1 MGGGQ
6 AYIGGDMYIP
16 IILGTAR
23 IGRQSEKVAGFML
36 AEILKYGLDSE
47 IIDVR
52 DFRMEA
58 TDNTE
63 EGSQAILLAEKV
75 ARADGL
81 VIVSPEY
88 NRGYP
93 GELKMMLDMLYKQ
106 YARKPVAICGVSSGP
121 FGGARMMQ
129 QLKLVCLGL
138 HMVPLEDA
146 IYFSKVED
154 LFDDTGTIKNQSYYR
169 QVKHLIEELLWH
181 AKALKAE

>member
-1 MGGGQ
+1 
-6 AYIGGDMYIP
+6 MYIP

-23 IGRQSEKVAGFML
+23 IGRQSEKVARFML
-36 AEILKYGLDSE
+36 AEVLKYGLESE

-52 DFRMEA
+52 DFRIEA

-63 EGSQAILLAEKV
+63 TGKQARRLAEQV
-75 ARADGL
+75 ARADGFI
-81 VIVSPEY
+81 IVSPEY

-106 YARKPVAICGVSSGP
+106 YARKPAGICGVSSGP
-121 FGGARMMQ
+121 FGGARMIQ

-146 IYFSKVED
+146 IYFPRVEE
-154 LFDDTGTIKNQSYYR
+154 LFDDTGAITSQTHYR
-169 QVKHLIEELLWH
+169 QAKRLIDALVWH
-181 AKALKAE
+181 AGVLKE